1 MPGEPI
7 PDPVEQQDMAE
18 RDVLHLLTGE
28 GGSQPLWT
36 LPDLG
41 RVLESEDDA
50 EVAVDALHRA
60 GLLYKTGDGF
70 VFASRAGVR
79 AVQMVGYVI

>member
-1 MPGEPI
+1 MPGKPI
-7 PDPVEQQDMAE
+7 PGPVEEQDHAE

-28 GGSQPLWT
+28 GGAQPLWS

-41 RVLESEDDA
+41 RAMESDDEA
-50 EVAVDALHRA
+50 EVAVSALHRA
-60 GLLYKTGDGF
+60 GLIHRTSDGF
-70 VFASRAGVR
+70 VFAARAGVR

>member
-1 MPGEPI
+1 MQDQPT
-7 PDPVEQQDMAE
+7 PDPVEEQDASE
-18 RDVLHLLTGE
+18 RDVLHLLTGQ
-28 GGSQPLWT
+28 GGAQPLWI

-41 RVLESEDDA
+41 RMLESEDDA

-60 GLLYKTGDGF
+60 GLLYKTTDGH